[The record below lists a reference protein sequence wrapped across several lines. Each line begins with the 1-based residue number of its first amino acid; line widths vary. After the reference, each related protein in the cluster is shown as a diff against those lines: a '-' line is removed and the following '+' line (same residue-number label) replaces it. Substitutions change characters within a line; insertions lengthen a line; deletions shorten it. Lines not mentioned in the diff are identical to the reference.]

1 MFGLGL
7 PEIVIILVV
16 ALLVVGPSKLPDLAR
31 SLGKAFNEFKRMA
44 DEVKETFEEEV
55 IKEDQEESGKQE
67 ESAKE
72 SAPSDAGGNILTEAG
87 TTDATETGNV
97 AVAEAEV
104 KKEEPP
110 AQGEKHDPKTT

>member
-31 SLGKAFNEFKRMA
+31 SLGKAFNEFRRMA

-55 IKEDQEESGKQE
+55 IKEDQEESGKKE

-72 SAPSDAGGNILTEAG
+72 SAPSETGENVLTEAG
-87 TTDATETGNV
+87 APAPAETKDLV
-97 AVAEAEV
+97 VAEAEV